1 MVARFPIVCK
11 KCGFV
16 ERFNAHPVVDV
27 VQREDGI
34 DIHLTNWGARA
45 YCSKCYRTVSDFD
58 LPGFSVSI
66 RFDKHP
72 TIKMI

>member
-1 MVARFPIVCK
+1 MVAKFPIVCK
-11 KCGFV
+11 NCGVV
-16 ERFNAHPVVDV
+16 ERLSASPVVDV
-27 VQREDGI
+27 FQREDGV

-45 YCSKCYRTVSDFD
+45 YCSQCYRRVIDFE
-58 LPGFSVSI
+58 LPGFAVSI